1 MPHRRGMR
9 AFLLLTLIAS
19 TATAAPVIEWD
30 SGRVLASGIG
40 LADRQAPNAA
50 VARGPARRKAEDDAR
65 RELHA
70 AVKQLPVA
78 GGGTLTDKLADP
90 AIAARVDRAIG
101 GALVVTAAPETDGAW
116 VVTLAVP
123 IEALRQA
130 IEGPRTLA
138 STGDKGPA
146 VIVIEGAANA
156 KPAIGTTI
164 GGASVPI
171 VWVNKV
177 PDWAAK
183 APRIKA
189 RSAKDG
195 AIDAD
200 TKSASPSTLFVVL
213 Q

>member
-1 MPHRRGMR
+1 MR
-9 AFLLLTLIAS
+9 AFLLLVLFAQ
-19 TATAAPVIEWD
+19 TATAAPVVDWE
-30 SGRVLASGIG
+30 SGRVLADGIG

-65 RELHA
+65 RELREF
-70 AVKQLPVA
+70 VSTLPVA
-78 GGGTLTDKLADP
+78 GGKTLKDRLADP
-90 AIAARVDRAIG
+90 AIAARVDRAVAN
-101 GALVVTAAPETDGAW
+101 ALTVTAAPETDGAW

-130 IEGPRTLA
+130 IDGPRTLA
-138 STGDKGPA
+138 SDGDKGPA
-146 VIVIEGAANA
+146 VIVVEGAAAA
-156 KPAIGTTI
+156 KPALGTTI
-164 GGASVPI
+164 GGASAPI
-171 VWVNKV
+171 VWVKKV
-177 PDWAAK
+177 PEWAAK

-195 AIDAD
+195 AIEAD